1 MNILV
6 PIAGPD
12 EAFREKGYGPTKN
25 LTELDRKPLVQ
36 HVYENLATLRD
47 ARFLFVVRRDEV
59 ARFHLDGILRLLD
72 PTCQVVVAEGL
83 TAGAACTAL
92 LAIEHIHND
101 APLIIANGDQV
112 LLTDLQAALA
122 DFQARDLDGGII
134 TFDSVHPRWSYVR
147 IDDRGF
153 VVEASEK
160 RTISR
165 HATAGFYYFR
175 RGRDFVD
182 AATDMIRKD
191 AHVGGGFYV
200 CPVYNQLVLRQ
211 ARIGIHPI
219 PVEAYYSLANPQGVQ
234 PYETYLKSRP
244 RPAGDAKSST

>member
-6 PIAGPD
+6 PMAGPD

-59 ARFHLDGILRLLD
+59 ARFHLDGILHLLD
-72 PTCQVVVAEGL
+72 PSCVVIVAEGA

-92 LAIEHIHND
+92 LAIEHIRND
-101 APLIIANGDQV
+101 EPLIIANGDQV
-112 LLTDLQAALA
+112 LLTDLQAAVD
-122 DFQARDLDGGII
+122 DFQARNLDGGII
-134 TFDSVHPRWSYVR
+134 TFDAVHPRWSYVR
-147 IDDRGF
+147 IDERGF

-191 AHVGGGFYV
+191 ANVGGGFYV
-200 CPVYNQLVLRQ
+200 CPVYNQMILRQ
-211 ARIGIHPI
+211 AKIGIHPV
-219 PVEAYYSLANPQGVQ
+219 PVDAYYSLATPQGVP
-234 PYETYLKSRP
+234 PYEAYLKSRLKA
-244 RPAGDAKSST
+244 PA